1 MSKER
6 RVAHLF
12 REMLRASNNFTDYN
26 FRIYFARRVKEEF
39 RKHGNIKSPE
49 EQDKFIAEAEKTL
62 GILQRQSALSQ
73 FYQGPK
79 LPIE

>member
-1 MSKER
+1 MSKEQR
-6 RVAHLF
+6 IAHLF
-12 REMLRASNNFTDYN
+12 KQMLRASNNFTDYN
-26 FRIYFARRVKEEF
+26 FRAYFTRRVKEEF
-39 RKHGNIKSPE
+39 RRHGNVKSPK

-73 FYQGPK
+73 FYRGLK